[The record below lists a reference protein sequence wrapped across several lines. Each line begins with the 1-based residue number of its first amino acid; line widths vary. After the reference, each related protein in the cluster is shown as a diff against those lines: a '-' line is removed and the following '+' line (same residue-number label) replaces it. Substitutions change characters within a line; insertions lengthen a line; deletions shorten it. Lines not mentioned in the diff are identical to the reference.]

1 LIECT
6 GRSSDDRGHVKPG
19 SHSHESSIGGLHVLI
34 VDDEV
39 SQLSA
44 LGEIL
49 SDEGITTTLASNGGD
64 ALGSIEIIRPDVAIV
79 DLVMPRM
86 NGTALLAEL
95 RARLPELPVIIA
107 TGLPMADPMVEAA
120 LELGNTVYVSKPID
134 VSQLLDMLER
144 LK

>member
-1 LIECT
+1 M
-6 GRSSDDRGHVKPG
+6 
-19 SHSHESSIGGLHVLI
+19 LI

-39 SQLSA
+39 SQVSA